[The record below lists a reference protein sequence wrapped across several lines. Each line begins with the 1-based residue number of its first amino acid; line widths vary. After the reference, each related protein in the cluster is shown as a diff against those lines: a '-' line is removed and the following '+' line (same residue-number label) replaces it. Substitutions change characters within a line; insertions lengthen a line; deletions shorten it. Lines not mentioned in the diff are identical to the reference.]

1 VHWELTMIAGVMKAH
16 LQTARSAKP
25 ASVWLTG
32 TACCAMFAATLAC
45 DWPGNVSADGTIQ
58 WYEARFSDISHGHPA
73 FLSFVWHWLDLLDPS
88 PGPVLALELALLWGA
103 AFVVFVR
110 LRSTQL
116 LLLVGCAFIACFP
129 FLTAYQAVVIK
140 DVMAGNAAILGYC
153 LLLHLPSRRP
163 KLLIAAAFV
172 AFGLAGLF
180 RYQLWLVALPAMAG
194 IAVLSPWREALA
206 RIAIGFGMLCLT
218 VLAGNAA
225 MQATLVFER
234 TAPGIVLEQAMLYDI
249 AAVLVHEPAASL
261 DVFAQAGVDTDT
273 FTRRSRI
280 LYSTQM
286 LDFLTRSGRDGTPSV
301 EGLLTGVGIEVV
313 QRQWQAFLLRYP
325 LDFARHR
332 VQTFA
337 RLMGVGDIYDCSPLV
352 TVGFTRSPAELWQA
366 LHPIGL
372 QEAMSTALLRWRY
385 FPLGT
390 PIFRPVSYLLVSFVL
405 AATIIASRS
414 ASAIIPL
421 CMLGGAWLYW
431 LSYVPM
437 PVACDIRY
445 SYFSCAAVL
454 FVAVYWVGLLLPR
467 TMPYRSA

>member
-1 VHWELTMIAGVMKAH
+1 MIAGVMKAR
-16 LQTARSAKP
+16 LQMARSASP
-25 ASVWLTG
+25 ASVWF
-32 TACCAMFAATLAC
+32 TATLCCVMFAATLAC

-103 AFVVFVR
+103 AFTVFLR
-110 LRSTQL
+110 LRSAEPV
-116 LLLVGCAFIACFP
+116 LLVGCAFIACFP

-140 DVMAGNAAILGYC
+140 DVMAGNAALLGYC

-180 RYQLWLVALPAMAG
+180 RYQLWLVALPALAG
-194 IAVLSPWREALA
+194 ITAFCPWRAAVA
-206 RIAIGFGMLCLT
+206 RIAVASGMLLAT
-218 VLAGNAA
+218 ILAGTTA

-261 DVFAQAGVDTDT
+261 DVFAQAGVDTAT
-273 FTRRSRI
+273 FTQRSRV

-301 EGLLTGVGIEVV
+301 EGLLTGIGIEVV
-313 QRQWQAFLLRYP
+313 QRQWKAFLLRYP

-332 VQTFA
+332 LQTFA
-337 RLMGVGDIYDCSPLV
+337 RLMGVGDIYECSPLV
-352 TVGFTRSPAELWQA
+352 TVGFTRSPAELWHA
-366 LHPIGL
+366 LHPADL
-372 QEAMSTALLRWRY
+372 QEAWSTALLRWRY

-390 PIFRPVSYLLVSFVL
+390 PIFRPVSYLLVSFML
-405 AATIIASRS
+405 AGFIIASRS
-414 ASAIIPL
+414 ATAVLPL

-445 SYFSCAAVL
+445 SYFSCATVL
-454 FVAVYWVGLLLPR
+454 VVTLYWAGLLLPR
-467 TMPYRSA
+467 DRPYRSA